1 MIRNVNE
8 IFEWTIEKVSQLRL
22 RPGGGIDDTRLD
34 TKNMNLGGLVSL
46 LKNND
51 IIMAIGVV
59 IIVVMMIIP
68 LPPMLLDILL
78 TLNISLSIIILLVCL
93 FVKEPLEYS
102 SFPIILLIATIFRLG
117 LNISSTRLILLYGSA
132 GEVIHSFGQFVVG
145 GNYIVGFIIFILLVV
160 INFMVITGGA
170 TRVAE
175 VSARFTLDSMPG
187 KQLSIDADLNSGLIN
202 EEQAKAR
209 RRKLEREADFYGT
222 MDGAS
227 KFVKGDATAGIII
240 TVVNIFA
247 GIVIGVWQLKMDIMS
262 SLSTYTIL
270 TVGDGLVS
278 QLPALLISFST
289 GLIVS
294 RASGQEES
302 LSDDI
307 KKEMFSNPIVLSI
320 VSVLLILMGLVP
332 GMPTVPFIIVAIGLG
347 WMAFKKNKLDEE
359 KKVEAEK
366 EQKEEKINEGK
377 VSKKKKKATRESV
390 MELLNVETIE
400 MEIGYRLV
408 PLLDVEQGGDLLERI
423 AQIRRQTALD
433 LGIVLPSI
441 RVRDNLQLS
450 PNSYQIKLKGVP
462 IEVGEVYPDRTLAM
476 NSGGS
481 DNDLSVNG
489 ISAIEPAF
497 GLPAIWV
504 EEADRE
510 MVETY
515 GYTVVSPSAV
525 ISTHLTEV
533 IKKNAAE
540 IVSRADVQQLIE
552 NLKKE
557 VSEEYVSDLM
567 KDINA
572 AEVQQILYNLLKERV
587 SVRDLKTILE
597 VISLQSRVSKNADY
611 LTEQVRQALARSIC
625 KQNLADTGELLAV
638 TLAPDVENTIAQ
650 GVSPDGTSLTLD
662 PEFTRKLLD
671 TLNYELEKA
680 ITSSGSQPV
689 LLCSSPIRLPFR
701 RLIERTYPQIAVM
714 SYNEISNNVKAKS
727 IGVVRIMQSKV

>member
-1 MIRNVNE
+1 MQISLS
-8 IFEWTIEKVSQLRL
+8 TILR
-22 RPGGGIDDTRLD
+22 
-34 TKNMNLGGLVSL
+34 
-46 LKNND
+46 NND
-51 IIMAIGVV
+51 IIMAIGLV
-59 IIVVMMIIP
+59 IIVTMMIIP

-78 TLNISLSIIILLVCL
+78 TLNISLAVIILLVCL
-93 FVKEPLEYS
+93 FIKEPLEYS
-102 SFPIILLIATIFRLG
+102 SFPIILLVSTIFRLG
-117 LNISSTRLILLYGSA
+117 LNVSSTRLILLYGSA

-145 GNYIVGFIIFILLVV
+145 GNYVVGFIIFIILVL

-247 GIVIGVWQLKMDIMS
+247 GIVIGVWQLKMDIMTA
-262 SLSTYTIL
+262 LSTFTIL
-270 TVGDGLVS
+270 TVGDGLGS
-278 QLPALLISFST
+278 QLPALLISFAT

-294 RASGQEES
+294 RASGQDDS

-307 KKEMFSNPIVLSI
+307 KREMFSNPTVLAI
-320 VSVLLILMGLVP
+320 VSVLLFCLGIVP
-332 GMPTVPFIIVAIGLG
+332 GMPTLPFIIISLTLAGF
-347 WMAFKKNKLDEE
+347 AYSKTNKKKKEEAAAAVEAQKADEE
-359 KKVEAEK
+359 
-366 EQKEEKINEGK
+366 QINEGK
-377 VSKKKKKATRESV
+377 IKKKRKKATKESV

-400 MEIGYRLV
+400 IEIGYRLV
-408 PLLDVEQGGDLLERI
+408 PLLDAEQGGDLLERI

-441 RVRDNLQLS
+441 RVRDNLQLP

-462 IEVGEVYPDRTLAM
+462 IENGEVYPDRSLAM
-476 NSGGS
+476 NASGS
-481 DNDLSVNG
+481 DNDLNING
-489 ISAIEPAF
+489 ISAVEPAF
-497 GLPAIWV
+497 GLPAIWI
-504 EEADRE
+504 EEKDKE
-510 MVETY
+510 VVETY

-540 IVSRADVQQLIE
+540 IVSRADIQQLID

-557 VSEEYVSDLM
+557 VSEEYVNDLM
-567 KDINA
+567 KDISVS
-572 AEVQQILYNLLKERV
+572 EVQLIVQNLLKERV
-587 SVRDLKTILE
+587 SVRDLRTILE
-597 VISLQSRVSKNADY
+597 VISLQSRVSKNPDY

-638 TLAPDVENTIAQ
+638 TLAPDVENVIAQ
-650 GVSPDGTSLTLD
+650 GLSPDGTSLTLD
-662 PEFTRKLLD
+662 PDFTRKMLD
-671 TLNYELEKA
+671 NLNSELERA
-680 ITSSGSQPV
+680 ISSSGNQPV
-689 LLCSSPIRLPFR
+689 ILCSSPIRMPFR

-727 IGVVRIMQSKV
+727 IGVVRVETMKV

>member
-1 MIRNVNE
+1 MGKSIQKQ
-8 IFEWTIEKVSQLRL
+8 T
-22 RPGGGIDDTRLD
+22 
-34 TKNMNLGGLVSL
+34 MNLGGLASL

-51 IIMAIGVV
+51 ILMAIGIV

-68 LPPMLLDILL
+68 LPPMMLDILL
-78 TLNISLSIIILLVCL
+78 TLNISLSVIILLVCL

-102 SFPIILLIATIFRLG
+102 SFPIILLVATIFRLG
-117 LNISSTRLILLYGSA
+117 LNVSSTRLILLNGSA

-247 GIVIGVWQLKMDIMS
+247 GIVIGLWQLKMDIMTA
-262 SLSTYTIL
+262 LSTFTIL

-307 KKEMFSNPIVLSI
+307 KKEMFSNPMVLGI
-320 VSVLLILMGLVP
+320 VSVLLFLLGMVP
-332 GMPTVPFIIVAIGLG
+332 GMPTIPFLLVAASLG
-347 WMAFKKNKLDEE
+347 WMAFKKDKAD
-359 KKVEAEK
+359 KVQKVEEAKAAEEAK
-366 EQKEEKINEGK
+366 KEEAGLGK
-377 VSKKKKKATRESV
+377 VAKKKKKATRESV

-441 RVRDNLQLS
+441 RVRDNLQLP
-450 PNSYQIKLKGVP
+450 PNTYQIKLKGVP
-462 IEVGEVYPDRTLAM
+462 IESGEVYPDRSLAM
-476 NSGGS
+476 NAGGS
-481 DNDLSVNG
+481 DNDLGING

-504 EEADRE
+504 EEKDKEIA
-510 MVETY
+510 ETY

-533 IKKNAAE
+533 IKKNSAE
-540 IVSRADVQQLIE
+540 IVSRADIQQLID

-567 KDINA
+567 KDLTV
-572 AEVQQILYNLLKERV
+572 AEVQQIVYNLLKERV

-597 VISLQSRVSKNADY
+597 VLSLQSRVSKNADY
-611 LTEQVRQALARSIC
+611 LTEQVRQALSRSIC

-638 TLAPDVENTIAQ
+638 TLAPEVENTIAQ
-650 GVSPDGTSLTLD
+650 GVSPDGSSLTLD

-671 TLNYELEKA
+671 NLNYELERA
-680 ITSSGSQPV
+680 ISSSGNQPV

-727 IGVVRIMQSKV
+727 IGVIRVAAANV

>member
-1 MIRNVNE
+1 
-8 IFEWTIEKVSQLRL
+8 
-22 RPGGGIDDTRLD
+22 
-34 TKNMNLGGLVSL
+34 MNLGGLASL

-51 IIMAIGVV
+51 IIMAIGLV
-59 IIVVMMIIP
+59 IIVAMMIIP
-68 LPPMLLDILL
+68 LPPMILDILL
-78 TLNISLSIIILLVCL
+78 TLNISLSVIILLVCL
-93 FVKEPLEYS
+93 FIKEPLEYS
-102 SFPIILLIATIFRLG
+102 SFPIILLVATIFRLG
-117 LNISSTRLILLYGSA
+117 LNISSTRLILLNGSA
-132 GEVIHSFGQFVVG
+132 GEVINSFGQFVVG

-202 EEQAKAR
+202 EDQAKQR

-247 GIVIGVWQLKMDIMS
+247 GIVIGLWQLKMDIMTA
-262 SLSTYTIL
+262 LSTFTIL

-294 RASGQEES
+294 RASGQEDS

-307 KKEMFSNPIVLSI
+307 KKEMFSNHIVLGI
-320 VSVLLILMGLVP
+320 VAVLLFLLGMVP
-332 GMPTVPFIIVAIGLG
+332 GMPTIPFIMVSLALG
-347 WMAFKKNKLDEE
+347 WMAYKKSQEE
-359 KKVEAEK
+359 KVKKEAAEK
-366 EQKEEKINEGK
+366 AEQEAQAGLEGTPAGK
-377 VSKKKKKATRESV
+377 AAKKKKKKASRESV

-441 RVRDNLQLS
+441 RVRDNLQLP
-450 PNSYQIKLKGVP
+450 PNTYQIKLKGVA
-462 IEVGEVYPDRTLAM
+462 IESGEVYPDRSLAM
-476 NSGGS
+476 NAGGS
-481 DNDLSVNG
+481 DNELGING

-504 EEADRE
+504 EEKDKEIAE
-510 MVETY
+510 NY

-540 IVSRADVQQLIE
+540 VISRADIQQLIE

-567 KDINA
+567 KDLSV
-572 AEVQQILYNLLKERV
+572 AEVQLIVCNLLKERV

-597 VISLQSRVSKNADY
+597 VLSLQSRVSKNADY
-611 LTEQVRQALARSIC
+611 LTEQVRQALSRSIC

-638 TLAPDVENTIAQ
+638 TLDPDVENTIAQ
-650 GVSPDGTSLTLD
+650 GVSPDGSSLTLD

-671 TLNYELEKA
+671 GLNYELEKA
-680 ITSSGSQPV
+680 ISSSGNQPV

-714 SYNEISNNVKAKS
+714 SYNEISNNIKAKS
-727 IGVVRIMQSKV
+727 IGVIRVAPTRA

>member
-1 MIRNVNE
+1 
-8 IFEWTIEKVSQLRL
+8 
-22 RPGGGIDDTRLD
+22 
-34 TKNMNLGGLVSL
+34 MNLGALSSL

-51 IIMAIGVV
+51 IIMAIGIV
-59 IIVVMMIIP
+59 IIVAMMIIP
-68 LPPMLLDILL
+68 LPPILLDILL
-78 TLNISLSIIILLVCL
+78 TLNISLSVIILLVCL
-93 FVKEPLEYS
+93 FIKEPLEYS
-102 SFPIILLIATIFRLG
+102 SFPIILLVATIFRLG
-117 LNISSTRLILLYGSA
+117 LNVSSTRLILLHGSA
-132 GEVIHSFGQFVVG
+132 GEVINSFGQFVVG

-202 EEQAKAR
+202 EDQAKQR

-247 GIVIGVWQLKMDIMS
+247 GIVIGLWQMKMDIMTA
-262 SLSTYTIL
+262 LNTFTIL

-294 RASGQEES
+294 RASGQDDS

-307 KKEMFSNPIVLSI
+307 KKEMFSNPIVLAI
-320 VSVLLILMGLVP
+320 VSVLLFLLGMVP
-332 GMPTVPFIIVAIGLG
+332 GMPTIPFICVAIGLG
-347 WMAFKKNKLDEE
+347 WLAYSKNKVLVAQKLEEE
-359 KKVEAEK
+359 KA
-366 EQKEEKINEGK
+366 KEEAQKQDGKGGK
-377 VSKKKKKATRESV
+377 VNKKKKKATRESV

-441 RVRDNLQLS
+441 RVRDNLQLP
-450 PNSYQIKLKGVP
+450 PNNYQIKLKGVP
-462 IEVGEVYPDRTLAM
+462 IESGEVYPDRSLAM
-476 NSGGS
+476 NAGGS
-481 DNDLSVNG
+481 GSDLGLNG

-497 GLPAIWV
+497 GLPALWLDEKDKEIA
-504 EEADRE
+504 ENA
-510 MVETY
+510 

-540 IVSRADVQQLIE
+540 IVSRADIQQLID

-557 VSEEYVSDLM
+557 VSEDYVADLM
-567 KDINA
+567 KDLSV
-572 AEVQQILYNLLKERV
+572 AEVQQIVFNLLKERV

-597 VISLQSRVSKNADY
+597 VLSLQSRVSKNADY
-611 LTEQVRQALARSIC
+611 LTEQVRQALSRSIC

-638 TLAPDVENTIAQ
+638 TLAPEVENTIAQ
-650 GVSPDGTSLTLD
+650 GVGPDGTSLTLD
-662 PEFTRKLLD
+662 PEFTRKMLD
-671 TLNYELEKA
+671 NLNYELEKA
-680 ITSSGSQPV
+680 ISSSGNQPV

-727 IGVVRIMQSKV
+727 IGVIRVTPSRV

>member
-1 MIRNVNE
+1 MQISLS
-8 IFEWTIEKVSQLRL
+8 TILR
-22 RPGGGIDDTRLD
+22 
-34 TKNMNLGGLVSL
+34 
-46 LKNND
+46 NND
-51 IIMAIGVV
+51 IIMAIGLV
-59 IIVVMMIIP
+59 IIVTMMIIP

-78 TLNISLSIIILLVCL
+78 TLNISLAVIILLVCL
-93 FVKEPLEYS
+93 FIKEPLEYS
-102 SFPIILLIATIFRLG
+102 SFPIILLVSTIFRLG
-117 LNISSTRLILLYGSA
+117 LNVSSTRLILLYGSA

-145 GNYIVGFIIFILLVV
+145 GNYVVGFIIFIILVL

-247 GIVIGVWQLKMDIMS
+247 GIVIGVWQLKMDIMTA
-262 SLSTYTIL
+262 LSTFTIL

-278 QLPALLISFST
+278 QLPALLISFAT

-294 RASGQEES
+294 RASGQDDS

-307 KKEMFSNPIVLSI
+307 KREMFSNPTVLAI
-320 VSVLLILMGLVP
+320 VSVLLFCLGIVP
-332 GMPTVPFIIVAIGLG
+332 GMPTLPFIIISLTLAGF
-347 WMAFKKNKLDEE
+347 AYSKTNKKKKEEAAAAVEAQKADEE
-359 KKVEAEK
+359 
-366 EQKEEKINEGK
+366 QINEGK
-377 VSKKKKKATRESV
+377 IKKKRKKATKESV

-400 MEIGYRLV
+400 IEIGYRLV
-408 PLLDVEQGGDLLERI
+408 PLLDAEQGGDLLERI

-441 RVRDNLQLS
+441 RVRDNLQLP

-462 IEVGEVYPDRTLAM
+462 IENGEVYPDRSLAM
-476 NSGGS
+476 NASGS
-481 DNDLSVNG
+481 DNDLNING
-489 ISAIEPAF
+489 ISAVEPAF
-497 GLPAIWV
+497 GLPAIWI
-504 EEADRE
+504 EEKDKE
-510 MVETY
+510 VVETY

-540 IVSRADVQQLIE
+540 IVSRADIQQLID

-557 VSEEYVSDLM
+557 VSEEYVNDLM
-567 KDINA
+567 KDISVS
-572 AEVQQILYNLLKERV
+572 EVQLIVQNLLKERV
-587 SVRDLKTILE
+587 SVRDLRTILE
-597 VISLQSRVSKNADY
+597 VISLQSRVSKNPDY

-638 TLAPDVENTIAQ
+638 TLAPDVENVIAQ
-650 GVSPDGTSLTLD
+650 GLSPDGTSLTLD
-662 PEFTRKLLD
+662 PDFTRRMLD
-671 TLNYELEKA
+671 NLNSELERA
-680 ITSSGSQPV
+680 ISSSGNQPV
-689 LLCSSPIRLPFR
+689 ILCSSPIRMPFR

-727 IGVVRIMQSKV
+727 IGVVRVETMKV

>member
-1 MIRNVNE
+1 
-8 IFEWTIEKVSQLRL
+8 
-22 RPGGGIDDTRLD
+22 
-34 TKNMNLGGLVSL
+34 MNKIISL

-51 IIMAIGVV
+51 MIMAVGLV
-59 IIVVMMIIP
+59 IIIAMMIIP

-78 TLNISLSIIILLVCL
+78 TLNISLSVIILLVCL
-93 FVKEPLEYS
+93 FIKEPLEYS

-117 LNISSTRLILLYGSA
+117 LNVSSTRLILLEGAA
-132 GEVIHSFGQFVVG
+132 GEVINSFGQFVVG
-145 GNYIVGFIIFILLVV
+145 GNYVVGFIIFVILVI

-187 KQLSIDADLNSGLIN
+187 KQLSIDADLNAGLIN

-240 TVVNIFA
+240 TVINIF
-247 GIVIGVWQLKMDIMS
+247 GGFIIGMWQLKLDLLTA
-262 SLSTYTIL
+262 LSTYTIL

-294 RASGQEES
+294 RASGQDNS
-302 LSDDI
+302 LSADI
-307 KKEMFSNPIVLSI
+307 INEMFTNPMVLGI
-320 VSVLLILMGLVP
+320 VSGLLLVLGLVP
-332 GMPTVPFIIVAIGLG
+332 GMPTIPFTIVAMTIGWL
-347 WMAFKKNKLDEE
+347 AYNKKKEAD
-359 KKVEAEK
+359 KKAEIAQKAEAESK
-366 EQKEEKINEGK
+366 NLENRVG
-377 VSKKKKKATRESV
+377 KKKKKASRESV

-408 PLLDVEQGGDLLERI
+408 PLLDAEQGGDLLERI

-441 RVRDNLQLS
+441 RVRDNLQLP
-450 PNSYQIKLKGVP
+450 PNTYQIKLKGVP
-462 IEVGEVYPDRTLAM
+462 IENGEVYPERSLAM
-476 NSGGS
+476 NAAGT
-481 DNDLSVNG
+481 DNDLGING

-497 GLPAIWV
+497 GLPALWI
-504 EEADRE
+504 EEKDKEIA
-510 MVETY
+510 ETY

-533 IKKNAAE
+533 IKKNASE
-540 IVSRADVQQLIE
+540 ILTRSDVQQLLE

-557 VSEEYVSDLM
+557 VSEDYVNDLL
-567 KDINA
+567 KDTSVGEI
-572 AEVQQILYNLLKERV
+572 QQVMQNLLKERV

-597 VISLQSRVSKNADY
+597 VTSVQSKVSRNTDY
-611 LTEQVRQALARSIC
+611 LTEQVRSALARGIC
-625 KQNLADTGELLAV
+625 KQNLSDTGELLAV
-638 TLAPDVENTIAQ
+638 TLSPDAENVIAQ
-650 GVSPDGTSLTLD
+650 GLSPDGNSLTLD
-662 PEFTRKLLD
+662 PDFTRRLLD
-671 TLNYELEKA
+671 SLNYELEKA
-680 ITSSGSQPV
+680 ITSTGAQPV
-689 LLCSSPIRLPFR
+689 ILCSSPIRLPFR

-727 IGVVRIMQSKV
+727 VGVVKAAPAKV